1 MGKTAGAFLG
11 VIVLPFMMITML
23 FAAGGTESRDAAAT
37 HIRERELVPSTST
50 GHPEGFDD
58 WAWTSYV
65 TGSEQAREQVP
76 SCHVRPQILAA
87 IAEVESHQGT
97 LGGST
102 VDPIT
107 GDVFPP
113 IYGPWLDGENGFAL
127 IEDTDQGFIDGDP
140 ESAFDR
146 AVGPFQFI
154 PSSWILF
161 GGDGNNDGV
170 ADPHNMAD
178 GALAAA
184 LHLCSSHAVDFD
196 EHPDLLR
203 SALFDYNN
211 SSSYVDKVM
220 QLTGVFDDRTPNFD
234 LGEDAPAVGDYA
246 LPLPVGSLDADKLG
260 RPHHTYPAIDLGVP
274 VGTDLYAV
282 TGGTVTDVQPDLGR
296 CGGTIVLEG
305 NDGWQYTMCH
315 LSQISIAAG
324 AQVEPGQF
332 LGRTGGQPGAPGA
345 GRSTGPHL
353 HLSMRRR
360 GVSHCP
366 QTLLISIY
374 FGQPI
379 NPESTPT
386 QGCIS

>member
-11 VIVLPFMMITML
+11 VIVLPFMMVTML

-65 TGSEQAREQVP
+65 TGSEQVREQVP

-97 LGGST
+97 L
-102 VDPIT
+102 V
-107 GDVFPP
+107 
-113 IYGPWLDGENGFAL
+113 
-127 IEDTDQGFIDGDP
+127 
-140 ESAFDR
+140 
-146 AVGPFQFI
+146 
-154 PSSWILF
+154 F

-234 LGEDAPAVGDYA
+234 LGEDAPAVGEYA
-246 LPLPVGSLDADKLG
+246 LPLPVGSLDADRLG

-366 QTLLISIY
+366 QTLLISVY